1 MGEIDNYNHKPMREP
16 NIFNKATVATTLVI
30 TLALGAVAQLIYSNI
45 SHAQGTYINP
55 KLILGTFTAKGLI
68 GSLIFNN
75 TEKVIAPYNGTST
88 HGSQHII
95 ADITDK
101 NPYILTGNWAL
112 NVVNRK
118 ITYFEV
124 NFTMVHPDGTDRH
137 THEFANFKRVSVI
150 PILLDPKGVIFIGMM
165 DIKLNGADK
174 WFGVPVSI
182 AIGKNFNTI
191 SITTSPKYTDQYVKY
206 GQSIYGV
213 FTSLKDRYGTELI
226 SNKPVA

>member
-1 MGEIDNYNHKPMREP
+1 MREP
-16 NIFNKATVATTLVI
+16 IVFNKARVAPTLVI
-30 TLALGAVAQLIYSNI
+30 TLALAAVAQLIYSNI
-45 SHAQGTYINP
+45 LHAQGTYINP

-68 GSLIFNN
+68 GSLVFHN
-75 TEKVIAPYNGTST
+75 TEEVIASYNSSST
-88 HGSQHII
+88 HGSQHIT
-95 ADITDK
+95 ADITNK
-101 NPYILTGNWAL
+101 NPYILAGNWVL
-112 NVVNRK
+112 NVVNGK

-124 NFTMVHPDGTDRH
+124 NFTMVHTDGTDRH

-150 PILLDPKGVIFIGMM
+150 PILLDPKGITFIGMM
-165 DIKLNGADK
+165 DIKLNGTDK
-174 WFGVPVSI
+174 WFGVPVSV

-191 SITTSPKYTDQYVKY
+191 SIATSPKYTDQYVKY